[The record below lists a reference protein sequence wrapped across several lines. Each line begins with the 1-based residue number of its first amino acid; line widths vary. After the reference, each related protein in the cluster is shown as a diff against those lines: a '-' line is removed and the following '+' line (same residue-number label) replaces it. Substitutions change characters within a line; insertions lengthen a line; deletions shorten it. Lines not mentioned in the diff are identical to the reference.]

1 MENVVKKLFASII
14 VGTAIF
20 GAVLASASALP
31 INGGVIQSGSI
42 IGVACQGAPVH
53 VSYNTQLNGQGNNEV
68 ASVTLSNINP
78 TCFGKQATV
87 SVWAGSPPF
96 SGLAS
101 HDTWG
106 TISAPTITLP
116 FSGAPSG
123 GTNPLAVSID
133 NVSVMIKD

>member
-1 MENVVKKLFASII
+1 MKKLFGSII

-31 INGGVIQSGSI
+31 LDGGVIQSGSI
-42 IGVACQGAPVH
+42 IGVACQAAPVH
-53 VSYNTQLNGQGNNEV
+53 VSYNTQLNGQGHNEV
-68 ASVTLSNINP
+68 ASVTLSNIHS

-96 SGLAS
+96 SGISS

-106 TISAPTITLP
+106 TIAASSITLP
-116 FSGAPSG
+116 FSGPPSG
-123 GTNPLAVSID
+123 GTNPLAASID
-133 NVSVMIKD
+133 NVSVMIRD